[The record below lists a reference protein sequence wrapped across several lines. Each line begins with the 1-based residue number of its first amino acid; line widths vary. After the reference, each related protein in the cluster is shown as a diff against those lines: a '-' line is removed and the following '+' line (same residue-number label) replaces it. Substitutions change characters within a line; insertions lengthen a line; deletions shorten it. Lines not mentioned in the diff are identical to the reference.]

1 MEKTIAP
8 ANWNDEHAAPSWLC
22 LTASPA
28 TVARAKLKA
37 RLREEASAARV
48 SREEY
53 LPHSTGEFPHY
64 GELAIRDNGT
74 NHGGTGVPSAEP
86 QTAAPRRREHL
97 SPLSVKKSPPA
108 AWQPSCE
115 TCSPIVAPACGKIC
129 PDLGLVNEIMER
141 WRTA

>member
-8 ANWNDEHAAPSWLC
+8 CNWNDEHAAPSWLC

-37 RLREEASAARV
+37 RLREEATAARV

-53 LPHSTGEFPHY
+53 LPHSTGEGLHY
-64 GELAIRDNGT
+64 GEIAIRNNGT
-74 NHGGTGVPSAEP
+74 NHGGTGVPHDEPKAKPKRRRARFSPLVVKAEP
-86 QTAAPRRREHL
+86 RP
-97 SPLSVKKSPPA
+97 
-108 AWQPSCE
+108 WQPSCE

>member
-8 ANWNDEHAAPSWLC
+8 CNWNEGHAAPSWLC

-37 RLREEASAARV
+37 RLREESAAARV
-48 SREEY
+48 SRDEY
-53 LPHSTGEFPHY
+53 LPHSTGEGLHY
-64 GELAIRDNGT
+64 GELVLHRNVMRS
-74 NHGGTGVPSAEP
+74 GGTHVPKGEV
-86 QTAAPRRREHL
+86 PRRREHL
-97 SPLSVKKSPPA
+97 SPLIMKKSAPR

-115 TCSPIVAPACGKIC
+115 TCSPIVAPACGRVC
-129 PDLGLVNEIMER
+129 PDLGLVNEILAS

>member
-1 MEKTIAP
+1 VEKTIAP
-8 ANWNDEHAAPSWLC
+8 ANWNEEHAAPSWLC

-37 RLREEASAARV
+37 RLREEATAARV
-48 SREEY
+48 SRDEY
-53 LPHSTGEFPHY
+53 LPHSTGEGLHY
-64 GELAIRDNGT
+64 GELVLHRNVGSS
-74 NHGGTGVPSAEP
+74 GGVAVPKGE
-86 QTAAPRRREHL
+86 APHRREHL
-97 SPLSVKKSPPA
+97 SPLIVKKSPSA

>member
-1 MEKTIAP
+1 VEKTIAP
-8 ANWNDEHAAPSWLC
+8 CNWNDEHAAPSWLC

-28 TVARAKLKA
+28 TVA
-37 RLREEASAARV
+37 
-48 SREEY
+48 
-53 LPHSTGEFPHY
+53 
-64 GELAIRDNGT
+64 
-74 NHGGTGVPSAEP
+74 
-86 QTAAPRRREHL
+86 PRRREHL
-97 SPLSVKKSPPA
+97 SPLIVKKSPPR

>member
-1 MEKTIAP
+1 VEKTIAP

-28 TVARAKLKA
+28 TVARAKLRA

-53 LPHSTGEFPHY
+53 LPHSTGEGLHY
-64 GELAIRDNGT
+64 GELVLHRNVGSS
-74 NHGGTGVPSAEP
+74 GGVAVPKGEE
-86 QTAAPRRREHL
+86 PRRREHL
-97 SPLSVKKSPPA
+97 SPLIAKKYPPR
-108 AWQPSCE
+108 AWQPSCA
-115 TCSPIVAPACGKIC
+115 TCSPIVAAACRRVC
-129 PDLGLVNEIMER
+129 PDRDLVDKIIAR